1 MLPNIGCFADASS
14 YEFLWYPDRRRSL
27 LGGWEACG
35 GSLDLSVVLGRRTF
49 NRIVEGAR
57 RGPSYGPSPSMR
69 ARAPEGARLASPER
83 PRRHAPPSI
92 QPAIVR
98 RAARATARLARAG
111 QPGPALPVSLLD
123 LLARWIVYAVGNQ
136 GVWCPLAQM
145 RAFPTPYGPR
155 FCLKMKGGSLRCK
168 KKAKKNNADHL
179 TGQQNTR
186 CGDRTHDQCLLFL
199 L

>member
-1 MLPNIGCFADASS
+1 MPS
-14 YEFLWYPDRRRSL
+14 RRCSAHCNAARERRICSVFGPL
-27 LGGWEACG
+27 RGVRET
-35 GSLDLSVVLGRRTF
+35 DLQSHCRGR
-49 NRIVEGAR
+49 G

-155 FCLKMKGGSLRCK
+155 FCLKMKGGVFAMQKKSK
-168 KKAKKNNADHL
+168 KKQRGPSNRAAEHPMWGSNPRPVSPIFII
-179 TGQQNTR
+179 G
-186 CGDRTHDQCLLFL
+186 HD
-199 L
+199 

>member
-1 MLPNIGCFADASS
+1 MSGASRRLVLALASDASV
-14 YEFLWYPDRRRSL
+14 
-27 LGGWEACG
+27 A
-35 GSLDLSVVLGRRTF
+35 SLDLSVGLGRRTF
-49 NRIVEGAR
+49 DSHCRGR
-57 RGPSYGPSPSMR
+57 GRGPSYGPSPSMR

-168 KKAKKNNADHL
+168 KKAKINNADHL